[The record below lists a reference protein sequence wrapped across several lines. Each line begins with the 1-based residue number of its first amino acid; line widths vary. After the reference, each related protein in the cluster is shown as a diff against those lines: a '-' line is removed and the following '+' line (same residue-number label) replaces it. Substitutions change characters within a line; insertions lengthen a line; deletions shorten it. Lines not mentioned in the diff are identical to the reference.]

1 MQKTSLV
8 SDFKGPTLVGSL
20 LCNYSFFHIALSKS
34 AFNYQYCIGKG
45 GFGKVWKVERKKTK
59 QQYAMKEMSKARIL
73 TKRSLKS
80 VMNERQILTQL
91 NNPFIV
97 NMYYAF

>member
-1 MQKTSLV
+1 MGNCHLKQEFDAENITGKFDQRLCTSRQSV
-8 SDFKGPTLVGSL
+8 FI
-20 LCNYSFFHIALSKS
+20 SFPLIALSKS

-73 TKRSLKS
+73 SKRSLKS
-80 VMNERQILTQL
+80 VMNER
-91 NNPFIV
+91 
-97 NMYYAF
+97 